1 MRLAVLLCAW
11 RCVPGPALD
20 FLGGLPPPCRHYA
33 EVVHA
38 IEHMR
43 LSTEP
48 RERYPRKRAAAD
60 APGGGRII
68 LPPEQRRVRTVAGY
82 AAHYSEAVGKL
93 SAENFF
99 PVDARLRGTHVHGNL
114 RKAVQWSLLQG
125 AELEARR
132 DERTRSLLLA
142 INSLR
147 DCSRVIVDR
156 HMPPYAL
163 RIAGDANVAGL
174 AALVDALA
182 WPHRELA
189 RLAVHGAPIWD
200 PIDSGVYR
208 PIYPKLTP
216 IQAAQCQTNLSR
228 HANAVRLQ
236 VEERVRRSAVDRH
249 GQLTLGAD
257 AVRNCTNKERDK
269 NLLIGPM
276 SWHDLRQ
283 ACPEGAATGPPIPM
297 PRFAKLELKESGP
310 SYRCIDDGQW
320 VRTNNCTRTT
330 ETIVTP
336 SFVFAAMVARLAA
349 SLLRGSP
356 LPAVRSGLSLR
367 SAFLDQKSA
376 FKTIVTSQPCLTAIA
391 VWDPQA
397 QAVRYY
403 YHPGHPFGLT
413 SAVINFG
420 QSPELLVAALRE
432 LCGVPADHYVDDYML
447 VDWDYGG
454 HSAQRCLEGL
464 IDALGDGGHRREPRR
479 AQRLDPEKTK
489 PMAARNN
496 GLGVDIDLSTLPNRG
511 YATFTPTARRRA
523 KVLAQWDEAS
533 SHGISA
539 ASAAHLMGT
548 SGFLLET
555 ACARVGRAALL
566 PLVDRQN
573 HPGPTTFT
581 PAMRRSHAFFRA
593 LLSGAQPRLPPLR
606 IPIVAD
612 STPPT
617 LVYTDAAFSWR
628 RKRGRDCEEPA
639 PGTRER
645 YLPREHPLPE
655 PWQFNGE
662 LGMVIH
668 DPTDGWTVMA
678 SGRPDIDTVRHYMRR
693 QRRTY
698 IAQLEGLGM
707 LAPYYTFPQR
717 LRDDAWCTLQITRL
731 PSRLS
736 CTATRP
742 RPTWPTSPT
751 PTTRWLPASV
761 RPPTLI
767 MCPQPRILRTS
778 RRGASSL
785 YPAHLAP
792 TSWKCGCL
800 PTRCSPVHWKHGL
813 TKVSDMA
820 STMTGRHNR

>member
-1 MRLAVLLCAW
+1 MRMAVLLGAW
-11 RCVPGPALD
+11 LRVYGPALD
-20 FLGGLPPPCRHYA
+20 FLGDLPPPCHHYA
-33 EVVHA
+33 EVVRT
-38 IEHMR
+38 IERMR

-48 RERYPRKRAAAD
+48 RERYPWKQAAAD

-68 LPPEQRRVRTVAGY
+68 LPPEQRRVRTVSGY
-82 AAHYSEAVGKL
+82 AAHYSEAVSKL
-93 SAENFF
+93 LTENFF
-99 PVDARLRGTHVHGNL
+99 PVDARLRGTHVQGNL
-114 RKAVQWSLLQG
+114 RSAVQWSLRQG
-125 AELEARR
+125 GALELRR
-132 DERTRSLLLA
+132 NERMQRLFTA
-142 INSLR
+142 ISGLR
-147 DCSRVIVDR
+147 ACSRVIVDQ

-163 RIAGDANVAGL
+163 RIAGDANVAGW

-200 PIDSGVYR
+200 PIDSSVYR
-208 PIYPKLTP
+208 PIHPKLTP
-216 IQAAQCQTNLSR
+216 VEAARCQANLSA

-236 VEERVRRSAVDRH
+236 VEERVRRSAIDRH
-249 GQLTLGAD
+249 GRLTLGAD
-257 AVRNCTNKERDK
+257 AVRNCTKKEHDK

-276 SWHDLRQ
+276 SWHDLRR

-336 SFVFAAMVARLAA
+336 SFVFAAVVARVAA
-349 SLLRGSP
+349 QLLRGAP
-356 LPAVRSGLSLR
+356 LQAIREGLSLR

-376 FKTIVTSQPCLTAIA
+376 FKTIPTSQPCLTAIA
-391 VWDPQA
+391 VWDPEA
-397 QAVRYY
+397 SSVRYY

-413 SAVINFG
+413 SSVINFG
-420 QSPELLVAALRE
+420 QSPELVVAALRE

-447 VDWDYGG
+447 VDWDSGG

-489 PMAARNN
+489 PMATRNM
-496 GLGVDIDLSTLPNRG
+496 GLGVDIDLSTLPERG
-511 YATFTPTARRRA
+511 YATFTPTDRRRA
-523 KVLAQWDEAS
+523 KVLAQWEEAS
-533 SHGISA
+533 THGISG

-581 PAMRRSHAFFRA
+581 PAMQRSHAFFRA
-593 LLSGAQPRLPPLR
+593 LLDGAKPRLPPLR

-612 STPPT
+612 TTPPI

-628 RKRGRDCEEPA
+628 RKRERDCDAQPRGAKEHF
-639 PGTRER
+639 
-645 YLPREHPLPE
+645 LPRDHPLPE

-662 LGMVIH
+662 LGMIIH

-678 SGRPDIDTVRHYMRR
+678 SGRPDIDTVRYYMRR

-717 LRDDAWCTLQITRL
+717 FAGRRVVHFADNTVALSALVHGYSASVDMADISNAYHLLAAGLRTAAYFDYVPSAANIADL
-731 PSRLS
+731 PSRGEF
-736 CTATRP
+736 AIP
-742 RPTWPTSPT
+742 RALGADVVEMRVPSHAMLTGPLEAWLEEGEQHGQHSDWPT
-751 PTTRWLPASV
+751 
-761 RPPTLI
+761 
-767 MCPQPRILRTS
+767 
-778 RRGASSL
+778 
-785 YPAHLAP
+785 
-792 TSWKCGCL
+792 
-800 PTRCSPVHWKHGL
+800 
-813 TKVSDMA
+813 
-820 STMTGRHNR
+820 